1 MSTASPTSTGPAIS
15 DLQLRQDERVTT
27 GGNSRTVR
35 FLVWT
40 VLFVL
45 LAGGLVAYRRN
56 PPWLQE
62 LRGTE
67 YETASVAV
75 KGHEDVSLEV
85 SGFVVPYRKVNI
97 SPRIPGAITKLNIEV
112 GQKVKKGDILA
123 ELDSI
128 SYQADMQGA
137 QAALQ
142 AAKSRQLEAVN
153 GAQPEEIEQAKIA
166 LDVAKSKLEL
176 VAGEL
181 DRAELLGNTVTQA
194 EMDQYRSAKKDAESN
209 VRAMDQKLRLI
220 EQGLR
225 PERKQ
230 VIDSDVKQAEALV
243 AKTQYLL
250 DNTRIISPI
259 DGTVLEK
266 NAEVGEILRPEVLSV
281 SLCSLA
287 DMSIMEVEIDV
298 QERELQKIEIGRD
311 CTVIPDAYAD
321 RKYAAKIDRY
331 QPMVNRSRG
340 VVRVT
345 LRILEPD
352 SYLLPDMNVRSMIH
366 NRPADAE
373 DVAETLWLPDT
384 AIIQDGDAAHVFV
397 LRDDKAVRTPVKLGG
412 KEGKRTEIAEGLTK
426 ADIVVLPGGK
436 RLVDGQVVRKKAKG

>member
-1 MSTASPTSTGPAIS
+1 MTSASPGPAIS
-15 DLQLRQDERVTT
+15 DLQLRQDERVTS
-27 GGNSRTVR
+27 GGNTRTVR

-40 VLFVL
+40 VVIVL
-45 LAGGLVAYRRN
+45 LVGGAIAYRRN

-67 YETASVAV
+67 YETATVTV
-75 KGHEDVSLEV
+75 KGHEDVALEV

-97 SPRIPGAITKLNIEV
+97 SPRIPGAITKLNFEV
-112 GQKVKKGDILA
+112 GQKVQKGDVLA
-123 ELDSI
+123 ELDAI
-128 SYQADMQGA
+128 SYQADMQAA

-142 AAKSRQLEAVN
+142 AAKSRQQEAIN
-153 GAQPEEIEQAKIA
+153 GAQPEEIEQARIA

-176 VAGEL
+176 VASEL
-181 DRAELLGNTVTQA
+181 DRAEQLGNSITQA
-194 EMDQYRSAKKDAESN
+194 EMDQYKSAKKDAEAN
-209 VRAMDQKLRLI
+209 VRSMQQKLQLI

-230 VIDSDVKQAEALV
+230 AIDADVRQAEALV

-250 DNTRIISPI
+250 DNTKIVSPI
-259 DGTVLEK
+259 AGTVLEK

-287 DMSIMEVEIDV
+287 DMSVMEVEIDV

-311 CTVIPDAYAD
+311 CTVIPDAYSD
-321 RKYAAKIDRY
+321 RNYAAKIDRF

-345 LRILEPD
+345 LRIQEPD
-352 SYLLPDMNVRSMIH
+352 EYLLPDMNVRALIH
-366 NRPADAE
+366 NPPATE
-373 DVAETLWLPDT
+373 GVVETLWLPDA
-384 AIIQDGDAAHVFV
+384 AIVRTGDEAHVFV
-397 LRDDKAVRTPVKLGG
+397 LKDEKAVRTPVKLGAT
-412 KEGKRTEIAEGLTK
+412 EGKRTQISEGLTSE
-426 ADIVVLPGGK
+426 DVVVLSGGK
-436 RLVDGQVVRKKAKG
+436 RLVDGQAVRKKTK